1 MSASVSFYIIRKLWV
16 FMLVFRNLVMEVILM
31 RRLSPWFAL
40 AYFFLAGCSYLSGVG
55 DFFDRDENKQ
65 DAKELAAKVAKTAG
79 ENSESPESAVTDL
92 ALGEGSAKLSESLTS
107 RLTSDTSKTRV
118 NVRLQKSEK
127 TSFTVSNVTA
137 LGPLDA
143 DSVSFIQ
150 SSILYKPKRS
160 TINLGLGWRQLS
172 QEETILFGANAF
184 LDYAPKYGHQRG
196 SIGAELKSH
205 AFELTANRY
214 FRISDWNVGENEKR
228 ERVYNGTEIELGAQ
242 LPYIPSAKLYAKSFD
257 WSGTSTTKGKTYSI
271 EISELLGPGLMLN
284 AGVKDYND
292 TRNNENF
299 ASLTYTLRLSGDNA
313 QAAPKSLFS
322 DQMFASGSMRS
333 KLLDEVRRTNEIKVE
348 AEFSTGT
355 GGV

>member
-1 MSASVSFYIIRKLWV
+1 MPKSWLQKWRK
-16 FMLVFRNLVMEVILM
+16 R
-31 RRLSPWFAL
+31 P
-40 AYFFLAGCSYLSGVG
+40 G
-55 DFFDRDENKQ
+55 
-65 DAKELAAKVAKTAG
+65 KTVKA
-79 ENSESPESAVTDL
+79 PESAVTDL
-92 ALGEGSAKLSESLTS
+92 ALDEGSAKLSESLTS

-127 TSFTVSNVTA
+127 TSFTVSNVTS

-172 QEETILFGANAF
+172 QEETMLFGANAF

-196 SIGAELKSH
+196 SVGAELKSH

-214 FRISDWNVGENEKR
+214 FRISDWNDGENGKR

-242 LPYIPSAKLYAKSFD
+242 VPYIPSAKLYAKSFD

-284 AGVKDYND
+284 AGVKDYDD
-292 TRNNENF
+292 TRNNESF
-299 ASLTYTLRLSGDNA
+299 ASLTYTLRLRRDNT
-313 QAAPKSLFS
+313 QATPKSLFS

-333 KLLDEVRRTNEIKVE
+333 KLLDKKTNEIKVE
-348 AEFSTGT
+348 AEFTTGT

>member
-1 MSASVSFYIIRKLWV
+1 
-16 FMLVFRNLVMEVILM
+16 MLVFLNLFMEVILM

-40 AYFFLAGCSYLSGVG
+40 TYFLLSGCSYLSSVG
-55 DFFDRDENKQ
+55 DFFDQDENKQ

-92 ALGEGSAKLSESLTS
+92 ALDEGSAKLSESLTS

-127 TSFTVSNVTA
+127 TSFTVSNVTS

-172 QEETILFGANAF
+172 QEETMLFGANAF

-196 SIGAELKSH
+196 SVGAELKSH

-214 FRISDWNVGENEKR
+214 FRISDWNDGENGKR

-242 LPYIPSAKLYAKSFD
+242 VPYIPSAKLYAKSFD

-284 AGVKDYND
+284 AGVKDYDD

-299 ASLTYTLRLSGDNA
+299 ASLTYTLRLSGDNT
-313 QAAPKSLFS
+313 QATPKPLFS

-348 AEFSTGT
+348 AEFTTGT